1 MNNIGI
7 LQQNTDNLILSTS
20 VLLIL
25 FICILFFKARN
36 KKKKKKRLKI
46 EKMRE
51 EINKK
56 AIPIKTVNDPS
67 VSLSKKYTNKNEA
80 SIKEDASFGIGVTL
94 VSLYDIYASLDRHSD
109 VIDVL
114 EQRDPNVFSGLTE
127 TDLLM
132 KFIGAEEDTI
142 SAWVSHY
149 KGQEAENIA
158 LDYLFEKLDKELI

>member
-7 LQQNTDNLILSTS
+7 LQQNTDNLILSSS

-36 KKKKKKRLKI
+36 KRAEEKRLKI

-67 VSLSKKYTNKNEA
+67 VSLSKKYPNK
-80 SIKEDASFGIGVTL
+80 KEQT
-94 VSLYDIYASLDRHSD
+94 
-109 VIDVL
+109 
-114 EQRDPNVFSGLTE
+114 
-127 TDLLM
+127 
-132 KFIGAEEDTI
+132 
-142 SAWVSHY
+142 
-149 KGQEAENIA
+149 KG
-158 LDYLFEKLDKELI
+158 